1 MQYIICIQY
10 NKNWETLLTYL
21 LRIKVSCKAAEI
33 AVTRL
38 LKAQSFFVCHATYKA
53 FFKKKIP
60 PIEITASWQIH
71 WHASSL
77 TLLINIQAAGQ
88 SNWPL
93 LSFLL
98 LYWIAGIGIVIHY
111 KHNLI
116 HSYIQSLNPILKIL
130 KFKYLQIRHKPCNQ
144 LATKAQSFPRK
155 SSNTA
160 SPMIAHLARD
170 STWNRGRSSNS
181 PPLTHGD
188 QIPHPLKTLIIKFPP
203 PRDGKGAKC
212 LGYAW
217 WGGGL
222 LKLRFGRYIVSM
234 VLWLSY
240 NILLNN
246 NSEIGRLLYNLPL
259 PAPNTDLSVISV

>member
-21 LRIKVSCKAAEI
+21 LRIKVSCKATEI
-33 AVTRL
+33 AATRL
-38 LKAQSFFVCHATYKA
+38 LKAQSFFVCHATITKRSL
-53 FFKKKIP
+53 KKIP
-60 PIEITASWQIH
+60 PIEITTSWQIH

-111 KHNLI
+111 KHNLV
-116 HSYIQSLNPILKIL
+116 HSYIQSLNPIL

-144 LATKAQSFPRK
+144 FATKAQSFPRK

-188 QIPHPLKTLIIKFPP
+188 QIPHPLKNSDNQIPSSPGRQRCQMPGVCLVGRGVVEASIWPIHCQYGLMTLIQ
-203 PRDGKGAKC
+203 
-212 LGYAW
+212 
-217 WGGGL
+217 
-222 LKLRFGRYIVSM
+222 YI
-234 VLWLSY
+234 
-240 NILLNN
+240 
-246 NSEIGRLLYNLPL
+246 
-259 PAPNTDLSVISV
+259 TQ

>member
-1 MQYIICIQY
+1 MQHT
-10 NKNWETLLTYL
+10 K
-21 LRIKVSCKAAEI
+21 R
-33 AVTRL
+33 
-38 LKAQSFFVCHATYKA
+38 SF
-53 FFKKKIP
+53 KKIP
-60 PIEITASWQIH
+60 PIEITTSWQIH

-77 TLLINIQAAGQ
+77 TLLINIHAAGQ

-93 LSFLL
+93 LTFLL

-160 SPMIAHLARD
+160 SPMIARHAKD
-170 STWNRGRSSNS
+170 FTWNRGCSSNS

-188 QIPHPLKTLIIKFPP
+188 QIPHPLKNSDNQIPSSPGRQRCQMPGVCLVGQGVVEASIWPIHCQYGLMTLIQ
-203 PRDGKGAKC
+203 
-212 LGYAW
+212 
-217 WGGGL
+217 
-222 LKLRFGRYIVSM
+222 YI
-234 VLWLSY
+234 
-240 NILLNN
+240 
-246 NSEIGRLLYNLPL
+246 
-259 PAPNTDLSVISV
+259 TQ